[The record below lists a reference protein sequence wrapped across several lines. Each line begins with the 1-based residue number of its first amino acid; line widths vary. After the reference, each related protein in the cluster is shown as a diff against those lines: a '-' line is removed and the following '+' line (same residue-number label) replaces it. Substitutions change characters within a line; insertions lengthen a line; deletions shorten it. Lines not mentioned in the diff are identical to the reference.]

1 MLLLSETRYLHVVT
15 ETTFQVWEYLGLGGL
30 FLLSLLVEKPVLIS
44 STTHFRIDQTDPQRI
59 RPMFLRLHLAVFSIS
74 GVKTKQ
80 WDFLK
85 ALPRYSF
92 QHSALPQEKHTN
104 QPGDTGVT
112 GVIKGRV
119 ILFSEPLA
127 DILLYLNEYFNGGAA
142 YRLLYFPPLVYER
155 VDSFASGLEARK
167 ERPFFVR
174 LYVGASTGLVPVG
187 DTR

>member
-1 MLLLSETRYLHVVT
+1 
-15 ETTFQVWEYLGLGGL
+15 
-30 FLLSLLVEKPVLIS
+30 
-44 STTHFRIDQTDPQRI
+44 
-59 RPMFLRLHLAVFSIS
+59 MFLRLHLAVFSIS